1 VTDVSGD
8 VIWTYNPTGLPA
20 GDIPNPIKLLPNGDF
35 LINFSGAGLDG
46 VNSVLQEVDRARIQ
60 RFSVPQLD
68 YLDYRRSINLL
79 NKILNKIHR
88 CFNASHVLVF
98 SSLPPPWF
106 QGARL
111 ESLLNRISSQ
121 RSDYA
126 TQVRLC
132 AGDPAAFNPIC
143 S

>member
-1 VTDVSGD
+1 MPVGPESSDFPSLSWTTWATDG
-8 VIWTYNPTGLPA
+8 GLVCSTKYIVA
-20 GDIPNPIKLLPNGDF
+20 LVLRNV
-35 LINFSGAGLDG
+35 LISTN
-46 VNSVLQEVDRARIQ
+46 
-60 RFSVPQLD
+60 
-68 YLDYRRSINLL
+68 
-79 NKILNKIHR
+79 
-88 CFNASHVLVF
+88 
-98 SSLPPPWF
+98 LPPPWF